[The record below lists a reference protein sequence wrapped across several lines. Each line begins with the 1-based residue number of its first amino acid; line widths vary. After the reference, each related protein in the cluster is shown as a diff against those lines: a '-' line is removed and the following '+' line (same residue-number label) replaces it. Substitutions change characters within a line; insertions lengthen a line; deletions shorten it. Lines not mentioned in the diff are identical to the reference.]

1 MRSRISNNV
10 VAIRLD
16 IGENIVECIKS
27 VARLYDVKS
36 AIVSGIGATDKFTCG
51 VFNPVTREYKENH
64 FLGTYEILSLCGN
77 LTQMNEE
84 PYVHLHIIVG
94 DENCASIG
102 GHLIEARIS
111 ATAEIFLQIIDQPI
125 DRIRDDD
132 IGLNLL
138 SL

>member
-84 PYVHLHIIVG
+84 PYVHLHITVG
-94 DENCASIG
+94 DEDCRSFG
-102 GHLIEARIS
+102 GHLVEARIS
-111 ATAEIFLQIIDQPI
+111 ATAEIFIHLLDTELG
-125 DRIRDDD
+125 RIRDNE

-138 SL
+138 DL